1 MFNQMFFYKHFP
13 RLIFFIN
20 RTTGGGVEEE
30 MKLLGLLCD
39 KTKTSLD
46 VGAKVGMF
54 SYRLLPLSKKVIAF
68 EPIPDL
74 HQLIV
79 KSMGKDQK
87 LKIENYALSEKKGSS
102 IIRIPIQS
110 FGFPKYGRST
120 IEDANALPY
129 DNIKSI
135 QEITVKLEKLDDV
148 VNEDIGFIKIDVE
161 GHELSVLKGGKK
173 TIAKY
178 KPCFIIESQDMLYK
192 GSVKKVASFLGKLG
206 YDAYFIYQSK
216 VDFAKNF
223 SAEKHPGVLNFVYVH
238 KSKNISL
245 KDLQDYFDTQD

>member
-1 MFNQMFFYKHFP
+1 MFNLMFFYKHFP
-13 RLIFFIN
+13 RLVFFIN

-68 EPIPDL
+68 EPIPEL
-74 HQLIV
+74 YQLIV
-79 KSMGKDQK
+79 KSMGKDPK
-87 LKIENYALSEKKGSS
+87 LKIENYALSETRGSS

-120 IEDANALPY
+120 IENANLLPY
-129 DNIKSI
+129 ENIKSI

-148 VNEDIGFIKIDVE
+148 VNEEVGFIKIDVE
-161 GHELSVLKGGKK
+161 GHEFSVLKGGKK
-173 TIAKY
+173 LIAKHH
-178 KPCFIIESQDMLYK
+178 PSFIIESQDILFK
-192 GSVKKVASFLGKLG
+192 GSVNKIATFLEKLG
-206 YDAYFIYQSK
+206 YEAYFIYDSK
-216 VDFAKNF
+216 VDYSKNF
-223 SAEKHPGVLNFVYVH
+223 SVEKHPGVLNFVYVH
-238 KSKNISL
+238 TSKNISL
-245 KDLQDYFDTQD
+245 EDLQNYLTANG